1 MEPVRQQVIVGT
13 AGRIVI
19 QVPQLSPGTRAEV
32 IVVEQAGAAA
42 DEVRPVRRS
51 SLIASCPR
59 MFGSPHEADVFLSR
73 ERDTWDL

>member
-1 MEPVRQQVIVGT
+1 MEPVRQQVIVGV

-19 QVPQLSPGTRAEV
+19 QVPQLPPGTRVEV

-42 DEVRPVRRS
+42 DEVRSVRRS

-59 MFGSPHEADVFLSR
+59 MLGSPHEADDFLSQ
-73 ERDTWDL
+73 ERDAWDS

>member
-13 AGRIVI
+13 DGRIVI
-19 QVPQLSPGTRAEV
+19 QVPQLLPGTRAEV
-32 IVVEQAGAAA
+32 TVVEQAGPAV

-59 MFGSPHEADVFLSR
+59 LFGSPHEAEDFLSR
-73 ERDTWDL
+73 ERDTWD